1 MSQKKT
7 RIHDWHNL
15 KWPFTVTF
23 LYYSLLSLFTG
34 VAEWSETGFVSVL
47 GISLLIDAVA
57 YISYCFFLSRD
68 REDLQ
73 KLWFVFILAYLL
85 ATTEQLGIVWQRL
98 SDYAAAY
105 L

>member
-47 GISLLIDAVA
+47 GIALLIDAVS
-57 YISYCFFLSRD
+57 YISYCFFPIIFFIFNFLILFFLTLLL
-68 REDLQ
+68 RE
-73 KLWFVFILAYLL
+73 VVEI
-85 ATTEQLGIVWQRL
+85 RH
-98 SDYAAAY
+98 
-105 L
+105 

>member
-1 MSQKKT
+1 MSQKKN

-47 GISLLIDAVA
+47 GIALLIDAVA

-85 ATTEQLGIVWQRL
+85 TTTEQLGIVWQRL
-98 SDYAAAY
+98 SDYAAAHM
-105 L
+105 

>member
-47 GISLLIDAVA
+47 GIALLIDAV
-57 YISYCFFLSRD
+57 SYLSSCFFLSRD

-73 KLWFVFILAYLL
+73 QLWFVSILADLL
-85 ATTEQLGIVWQRL
+85 PTTEQLRIL
-98 SDYAAAY
+98 S
-105 L
+105 